1 MDKQT
6 FHCPNCKDT
15 VEKDDDFC
23 PNCGTL
29 FSEDIFCKNHPKKP
43 AAGVCVIC
51 TDPFC
56 AVCGGTENDIFRCNS
71 HADYEI
77 VQGHAKILGT
87 DDLVLA
93 EFVKSCLE
101 KQELHPQTFNR
112 RSASRTIEA
121 SMVNFFRA
129 GESAKHSVNEI
140 KIMVP
145 FQEVDKCEK
154 ILPDILKGM

>member
-6 FHCPNCKDT
+6 FRCPDCNEF

-23 PNCGTL
+23 PNCGTV
-29 FSEDIFCKNHPKKP
+29 FSEGIFCTNHPEKP
-43 AAGVCVIC
+43 AQGVCVIC

-56 AVCGGTENDIFRCNS
+56 AECGGTVNDIFCCNS
-71 HADYEI
+71 HADYEM

-87 DDLVLA
+87 NDLILA

-101 KQELHPQTFNR
+101 EQELHPKAYNR
-112 RSASRTIEA
+112 RGASRTIEA
-121 SMVNFFRA
+121 SMATFFRG

-145 FQEVDKCEK
+145 FQEVVEAER
-154 ILPDILKGM
+154 ILPGILEGK